1 MRGQEVRGAV
11 ARAKME
17 RGSEETKE
25 RVKSYRIEEGHTS
38 DGGGDG
44 RVNCD
49 PDGEQMTAR

>member
-1 MRGQEVRGAV
+1 
-11 ARAKME
+11 ME